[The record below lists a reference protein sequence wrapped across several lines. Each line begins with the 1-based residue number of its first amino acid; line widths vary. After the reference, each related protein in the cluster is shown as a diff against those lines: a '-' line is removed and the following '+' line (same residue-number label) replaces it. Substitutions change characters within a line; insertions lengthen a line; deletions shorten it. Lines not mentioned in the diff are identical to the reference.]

1 MELVIF
7 IGIQASG
14 KSTFYR
20 TYFAG
25 THDYVSKDRLPN
37 NKKGEQQAARIT
49 AALQAQR
56 SIVVDNT
63 NPTLADRAALIALG
77 RAYGAEIVGYY
88 FDAPAKQ
95 CVERNTLREGK
106 ARVPDKV
113 IYITASRLTQP
124 AYAEGFDRLHTVI
137 IAENNSFKLWE
148 WAKNPVN
155 PQQSAL

>member
-1 MELVIF
+1 MELIIF
-7 IGIQASG
+7 IGLQASG

-20 TYFAG
+20 TYFAD
-25 THDYVSKDRLPN
+25 THGYVSKDSLSN
-37 NKKGEQQAARIT
+37 NKKNEQQAARIT

-63 NPTLADRAALIALG
+63 NPTLEDRAALIALG

-95 CVERNTLREGK
+95 CVERNRLREGK

-124 AYAEGFDRLHTVI
+124 AYAEGFDRLYTVA
-137 IAENNSFKLWE
+137 IADNEKFKVREL
-148 WAKNPVN
+148 AKDSVN
-155 PQQSAL
+155 PL

>member
-7 IGIQASG
+7 IGLQASG

-20 TYFAG
+20 VYFAD
-25 THDYVSKDRLPN
+25 THDYVSKDRLVKQKN
-37 NKKGEQQAARIT
+37 ASKNDKQIARIT

-63 NPTLADRAALIALG
+63 NPTLEDRAALIALG

-95 CVERNTLREGK
+95 CVERNRQREGK

-124 AYAEGFDRLHTVI
+124 TYTEGFDRLYSI
-137 IAENNSFKLWE
+137 EIADNEKFRVRE
-148 WAKNPVN
+148 WAKEGKP
-155 PQQSAL
+155 